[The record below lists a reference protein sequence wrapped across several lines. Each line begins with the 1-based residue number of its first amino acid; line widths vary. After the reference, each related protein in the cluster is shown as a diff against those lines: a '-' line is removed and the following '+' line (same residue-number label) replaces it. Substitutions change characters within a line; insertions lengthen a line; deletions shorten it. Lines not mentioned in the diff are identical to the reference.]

1 MATRM
6 ETALTTGSSDLDQIF
21 HLAAAILPSG
31 MLPDH
36 IKSEGAAVAI
46 ILAGRELGLPPMVS
60 LRTIRLVKG
69 NVTIDASQ
77 QLALVH
83 AAGWRSTWKE
93 STNQAATLELS
104 RAGQDPHLQTFTIQ
118 DAKLA
123 GLTGKDPWRKYPAAM
138 LRARCIS
145 AAVRAACPGVLSG
158 VYTPEELETETEE
171 GRPPIEVIDLDDDPA
186 PAPEVSHRHDPSFE
200 RDRSAFM
207 ARIFDLGWRYDPL
220 CEFLESIGKPRP
232 STMTSEQRDRL
243 CLWLTSDPP
252 QLQEWDRP

>member
-1 MATRM
+1 MA
-6 ETALTTGSSDLDQIF
+6 TALTTTTTTGSGDLDQIF

-171 GRPPIEVIDLDDDPA
+171 GRPPIEVIDLDDPA
-186 PAPEVSHRHDPSFE
+186 VQPSSAEKPPELSNHL
-200 RDRSAFM
+200 A
-207 ARIFDLGWRYDPL
+207 
-220 CEFLESIGKPRP
+220 
-232 STMTSEQRDRL
+232 
-243 CLWLTSDPP
+243 
-252 QLQEWDRP
+252 QLQDHLRRQFGSKVEIRLTDLQSGRIVIPFANADEFQRVVRVLERRVA